1 MNKTSLQRA
10 IEITG
15 LTRLAEAVGVRP
27 PTIHVWMKST
37 GKAPAKHVIA
47 IERASGISR
56 HELRPD
62 IYPIETETHE
72 AA

>member
-1 MNKTSLQRA
+1 MNKTPLQKA
-10 IEITG
+10 ITAIG

-27 PTIHVWMKST
+27 PTLHVWMKST
-37 GKAPAKHVIA
+37 GKVPAKHVIA
-47 IERASGISR
+47 VERATGISR

-62 IYPIETETHE
+62 IYPLQNSE